1 MPEIIR
7 IPLAGVLMLHGLIHL
22 IGTAVYMQLTTLKDF
37 PYKTTVLAGRLDL
50 GVSGTSVFGLLWLV
64 AGAGTA
70 LSVIG
75 LLTRVPWAQPVL
87 LAASV
92 LSLVLCVMDW
102 QVAKAG
108 AILDLVIL
116 AAVLLVP
123 FMAVRAS

>member
-7 IPLAGVLMLHGLIHL
+7 IPLAAVLMLHGLIHL

-102 QVAKAG
+102 QVAKVG

-116 AAVLLVP
+116 AAVLLAP